1 MNNHRRHRDG
11 LCAALDIPSGCHDP
25 ITLALTALAVGG
37 SVSAGASVKQGMDA
51 KKQSKREAL
60 GILTRARQESAIVG
74 ENAAR
79 EASAKRA
86 AAGASGLAGEGSVLS
101 QLGTLFDAS
110 LQQRNIN
117 TSAAINAQSVLKQ
130 GKNAQ
135 TAGILG
141 AVSTVLGTAGQVGIL
156 GADAGAFG
164 KKSTGSTTGMFGK
177 PTPTLGFSQGF

>member
-1 MNNHRRHRDG
+1 M
-11 LCAALDIPSGCHDP
+11 P
-25 ITLALTALAVGG
+25 ALTSILLASAAVGAAT
-37 SVSAGASVKQGMDA
+37 SGAASIASGIQA
-51 KKQSKREAL
+51 KKQSKREAF

-141 AVSTVLGTAGQVGIL
+141 AVSTVFGTAGQVGIL